1 MKSSRFTKFISIVL
15 TLALLLQI
23 APLQAFATTDE
34 TVPPE
39 EVVEAAEITAPAA
52 GVVGEVDDL
61 RSEDGKHFR
70 LSDGSLLS
78 VSYGMPVHYT
88 DENGQWQDIDNTLTF
103 QQGADSYVTAEN
115 GEAVTAFSA
124 DLSKGHLATAA
135 WGDTSVS
142 MGLMQ
147 PSQLRSILADP
158 EEDAADAVSPNG
170 EPLLQPDYNTDAA
183 VEVEAAPATMSLS
196 QEDGWKAEDLM
207 PEKLS
212 STVLYRDVY
221 PGVDLRYTAF
231 SYNLKEQII
240 VREKQDSYRYDFLL
254 ELKGLTAKM
263 QEDGSVVLRDSEGNA
278 VYGIPAPYM
287 EDAKG
292 ASSTAVSYTI
302 QEVENGIVLTVTAD
316 PEWINSAAFPVTID
330 PTLWAEVR
338 RSNTDEKAD
347 MHATYVIQGHP
358 ETVMGK
364 PQDIY
369 LGYGAFNDAHEQ
381 WGFFHVRVLPQIPS
395 GSVVIGGSYN
405 LYSYRMDLDED
416 WGYSHD
422 GCPELPLELC
432 EVTGAKPSSYA
443 SYYDW
448 FKNMSWNNKPAVNE
462 KNVIDYTVISESS
475 QGNYVGW
482 DMTRLVK
489 KWYAEGTENR
499 TFAIL
504 PSDRGTYSNSRC
516 ALGNFMA
523 YSGINT
529 PLFVVN
535 YRNNVGIEPYYTY
548 NTMGAGH
555 AGTAYLADAT
565 GQLKV
570 VKEVASCA
578 STANPFSVNL
588 VYNSDYFVNRTSTYL
603 PHGSAMDFGSGW
615 TLDCVQTLASQTIGG
630 REYLRYTDGDGT
642 EHYFTKDSSK
652 DSSYYYDEDGLGLK
666 IKTVTGGYGTYT
678 YEYDSKHNLTSV
690 TDGHVTQNMTYSVQ
704 GNVTNTSLKGGSLT
718 MTSSAQYDA
727 NGNRLLSVT
736 DNTGATVE
744 YAYSGELS
752 KMLALPESV
761 TDALGNTTTNI
772 YDNFGRITGTSL
784 ANGSG
789 VVYTYTKGQLSEL
802 SRRTG
807 STTQNYSFAYNS
819 FGRMTE
825 LKVGSRTLARYTYA
839 IGNGDLTKQTYGNEA
854 SVVFTYDQQD
864 RVTTRT
870 TSDGKTRTYRYNEDS
885 RLSSVTDSDGRTI
898 QYLYDGL
905 DRLTKCT
912 VLQDGKEILSTGQSY
927 NLAGQVT
934 KQSWTIDGKT
944 YSQEY
949 TYQTASGS
957 LPEGLLTSMTTG
969 SGETLTFSYDSLGR
983 LTGVS
988 SGKTS
993 QKYQYLN
1000 NADGTATTRVST
1012 YTASFGGKSLLQSS
1026 FTYDA
1031 AGNITEEKSNTGVW
1045 KYTYD
1050 TQGQLTKATNGSA
1063 TYTFTYDD
1071 AGNILT
1077 ASDGSQTHTYTYGD
1091 SSWKDL
1097 LTAYDGHA
1105 ISYDGSGNPTTYY
1118 NGRDWT
1124 FGWTGGRTLSS
1135 ASSSSD
1141 TGESSIGYTYDLD
1154 GIRTG
1159 KTVTERVYHTHA
1171 YTETKTVAP
1180 TCTEQGYTLHQCAC
1194 GDSYKTDFVSALGH
1208 NFEFTK
1214 TEKPTCTTSGYTLE
1228 TCTKCGATQKINFVA
1243 ALGHIW
1249 VKNKL
1254 TNTMKCSRCGAV
1266 EEGIPVPTVPTKP
1279 DEVMDAGE
1287 GSDETLPS
1295 VVDEEEGYSVSTQ
1308 SADRI
1313 LESEATVSYSYIYAD
1328 GQLLQEKVTTNGA
1341 TETHNFFYDSTGKPY
1356 AMQVNGTTYYYVT
1369 NLQGDVM
1376 GLVDTNGNT
1385 VATYTYD
1392 PYGKV
1397 LTATGALAEKNPL
1410 RYRGYYYDSESS
1422 LYYLQSRYY
1431 DPATRRF
1438 VNADA
1443 FASTGQGIIGT
1454 NMFAYCNNSPGN
1466 SSDPYG
1472 YGSISIGGTSQ
1483 DSFCEL
1489 LDGGCSGGGAGLL
1502 IGIGF
1507 LERFT
1512 NAVKAVAAKADE
1524 EFEAVRDKVAAS
1536 FAKAESVG
1544 PYRSNE
1550 EFHHIVAQNDRR
1562 AIPAATILNMI
1573 YPNGVNDEAN
1583 IVPIKTSLHRRLH
1596 SNAYYIAVN
1605 FLIVSA
1611 YDLANGDVDQQRLNV
1626 QNTLNAIKTVLLG
1639 MSAMAP

>member
-1 MKSSRFTKFISIVL
+1 MKPSRFTKFISIVL

-70 LSDGSLLS
+70 LSDGSFLS

-103 QQGADSYVTAEN
+103 QQGSDGYVTAEN

-124 DLSKGHLATAA
+124 DLSKGHLATAS

-170 EPLLQPDYNTDAA
+170 EPLLQPDYNADAA

-358 ETVMGK
+358 ETVMRK

-369 LGYGAFNDAHEQ
+369 LGYGSYTDAHEQ
-381 WGFFHVRVLPQIPS
+381 WGFFHVRVLPQVPS
-395 GSVVIGGSYN
+395 GSIVIGGSYN

-416 WGYSHD
+416 WGYSHG

-443 SYYDW
+443 SYFDW
-448 FKNMSWNNKPAVNE
+448 FENMSWNNKPAVNE

-482 DMTRLVK
+482 EMTRLVK

-570 VKEVASCA
+570 VKEVASYA

-642 EHYFTKDSSK
+642 EHYFF
-652 DSSYYYDEDGLGLK
+652 EG
-666 IKTVTGGYGTYT
+666 
-678 YEYDSKHNLTSV
+678 
-690 TDGHVTQNMTYSVQ
+690 QQQ
-704 GNVTNTSLKGGSLT
+704 GF
-718 MTSSAQYDA
+718 
-727 NGNRLLSVT
+727 RLL
-736 DNTGATVE
+736 
-744 YAYSGELS
+744 
-752 KMLALPESV
+752 
-761 TDALGNTTTNI
+761 
-772 YDNFGRITGTSL
+772 
-784 ANGSG
+784 
-789 VVYTYTKGQLSEL
+789 
-802 SRRTG
+802 
-807 STTQNYSFAYNS
+807 
-819 FGRMTE
+819 
-825 LKVGSRTLARYTYA
+825 
-839 IGNGDLTKQTYGNEA
+839 
-854 SVVFTYDQQD
+854 
-864 RVTTRT
+864 
-870 TSDGKTRTYRYNEDS
+870 
-885 RLSSVTDSDGRTI
+885 
-898 QYLYDGL
+898 
-905 DRLTKCT
+905 
-912 VLQDGKEILSTGQSY
+912 
-927 NLAGQVT
+927 
-934 KQSWTIDGKT
+934 
-944 YSQEY
+944 
-949 TYQTASGS
+949 
-957 LPEGLLTSMTTG
+957 
-969 SGETLTFSYDSLGR
+969 
-983 LTGVS
+983 
-988 SGKTS
+988 
-993 QKYQYLN
+993 
-1000 NADGTATTRVST
+1000 
-1012 YTASFGGKSLLQSS
+1012 
-1026 FTYDA
+1026 
-1031 AGNITEEKSNTGVW
+1031 
-1045 KYTYD
+1045 
-1050 TQGQLTKATNGSA
+1050 
-1063 TYTFTYDD
+1063 
-1071 AGNILT
+1071 
-1077 ASDGSQTHTYTYGD
+1077 
-1091 SSWKDL
+1091 
-1097 LTAYDGHA
+1097 
-1105 ISYDGSGNPTTYY
+1105 
-1118 NGRDWT
+1118 
-1124 FGWTGGRTLSS
+1124 
-1135 ASSSSD
+1135 
-1141 TGESSIGYTYDLD
+1141 
-1154 GIRTG
+1154 
-1159 KTVTERVYHTHA
+1159 
-1171 YTETKTVAP
+1171 
-1180 TCTEQGYTLHQCAC
+1180 
-1194 GDSYKTDFVSALGH
+1194 
-1208 NFEFTK
+1208 
-1214 TEKPTCTTSGYTLE
+1214 
-1228 TCTKCGATQKINFVA
+1228 
-1243 ALGHIW
+1243 
-1249 VKNKL
+1249 
-1254 TNTMKCSRCGAV
+1254 
-1266 EEGIPVPTVPTKP
+1266 
-1279 DEVMDAGE
+1279 
-1287 GSDETLPS
+1287 
-1295 VVDEEEGYSVSTQ
+1295 
-1308 SADRI
+1308 
-1313 LESEATVSYSYIYAD
+1313 
-1328 GQLLQEKVTTNGA
+1328 
-1341 TETHNFFYDSTGKPY
+1341 
-1356 AMQVNGTTYYYVT
+1356 
-1369 NLQGDVM
+1369 
-1376 GLVDTNGNT
+1376 
-1385 VATYTYD
+1385 
-1392 PYGKV
+1392 
-1397 LTATGALAEKNPL
+1397 L
-1410 RYRGYYYDSESS
+1410 R
-1422 LYYLQSRYY
+1422 
-1431 DPATRRF
+1431 
-1438 VNADA
+1438 
-1443 FASTGQGIIGT
+1443 
-1454 NMFAYCNNSPGN
+1454 
-1466 SSDPYG
+1466 
-1472 YGSISIGGTSQ
+1472 
-1483 DSFCEL
+1483 
-1489 LDGGCSGGGAGLL
+1489 
-1502 IGIGF
+1502 
-1507 LERFT
+1507 
-1512 NAVKAVAAKADE
+1512 
-1524 EFEAVRDKVAAS
+1524 
-1536 FAKAESVG
+1536 
-1544 PYRSNE
+1544 
-1550 EFHHIVAQNDRR
+1550 
-1562 AIPAATILNMI
+1562 
-1573 YPNGVNDEAN
+1573 
-1583 IVPIKTSLHRRLH
+1583 
-1596 SNAYYIAVN
+1596 
-1605 FLIVSA
+1605 
-1611 YDLANGDVDQQRLNV
+1611 
-1626 QNTLNAIKTVLLG
+1626 
-1639 MSAMAP
+1639 

>member
-70 LSDGSLLS
+70 LSDGSFLS

-88 DENGQWQDIDNTLTF
+88 DEDGQWQDIDNTLTF

-170 EPLLQPDYNTDAA
+170 EPLQSDYNADAA
-183 VEVEAAPATMSLS
+183 AEVEATPATMSLS

-263 QEDGSVVLRDSEGNA
+263 QEDGSVVLSDSEGNA

-316 PEWINSAAFPVTID
+316 PEWVNSAAFPVTID

-358 ETVMGK
+358 KTVMGK

-369 LGYGAFNDAHEQ
+369 LGYGSYTDAHEQ

-405 LYSYRMDLDED
+405 LYSYRMDLDKD
-416 WGYSHD
+416 WGYSHE

-570 VKEVASCA
+570 VKEVASYA

-588 VYNSDYFVNRTSTYL
+588 VYNSDYFVNSSSAYL

-630 REYLRYTDGDGT
+630 REYLRYTDC
-642 EHYFTKDSSK
+642 F
-652 DSSYYYDEDGLGLK
+652 
-666 IKTVTGGYGTYT
+666 
-678 YEYDSKHNLTSV
+678 
-690 TDGHVTQNMTYSVQ
+690 
-704 GNVTNTSLKGGSLT
+704 
-718 MTSSAQYDA
+718 
-727 NGNRLLSVT
+727 
-736 DNTGATVE
+736 
-744 YAYSGELS
+744 
-752 KMLALPESV
+752 P
-761 TDALGNTTTNI
+761 
-772 YDNFGRITGTSL
+772 
-784 ANGSG
+784 
-789 VVYTYTKGQLSEL
+789 
-802 SRRTG
+802 
-807 STTQNYSFAYNS
+807 
-819 FGRMTE
+819 
-825 LKVGSRTLARYTYA
+825 
-839 IGNGDLTKQTYGNEA
+839 
-854 SVVFTYDQQD
+854 
-864 RVTTRT
+864 
-870 TSDGKTRTYRYNEDS
+870 
-885 RLSSVTDSDGRTI
+885 
-898 QYLYDGL
+898 
-905 DRLTKCT
+905 
-912 VLQDGKEILSTGQSY
+912 
-927 NLAGQVT
+927 
-934 KQSWTIDGKT
+934 
-944 YSQEY
+944 
-949 TYQTASGS
+949 
-957 LPEGLLTSMTTG
+957 
-969 SGETLTFSYDSLGR
+969 
-983 LTGVS
+983 
-988 SGKTS
+988 
-993 QKYQYLN
+993 
-1000 NADGTATTRVST
+1000 
-1012 YTASFGGKSLLQSS
+1012 
-1026 FTYDA
+1026 
-1031 AGNITEEKSNTGVW
+1031 
-1045 KYTYD
+1045 
-1050 TQGQLTKATNGSA
+1050 
-1063 TYTFTYDD
+1063 
-1071 AGNILT
+1071 
-1077 ASDGSQTHTYTYGD
+1077 
-1091 SSWKDL
+1091 
-1097 LTAYDGHA
+1097 
-1105 ISYDGSGNPTTYY
+1105 
-1118 NGRDWT
+1118 
-1124 FGWTGGRTLSS
+1124 
-1135 ASSSSD
+1135 
-1141 TGESSIGYTYDLD
+1141 
-1154 GIRTG
+1154 
-1159 KTVTERVYHTHA
+1159 
-1171 YTETKTVAP
+1171 
-1180 TCTEQGYTLHQCAC
+1180 
-1194 GDSYKTDFVSALGH
+1194 
-1208 NFEFTK
+1208 
-1214 TEKPTCTTSGYTLE
+1214 
-1228 TCTKCGATQKINFVA
+1228 
-1243 ALGHIW
+1243 
-1249 VKNKL
+1249 
-1254 TNTMKCSRCGAV
+1254 
-1266 EEGIPVPTVPTKP
+1266 
-1279 DEVMDAGE
+1279 
-1287 GSDETLPS
+1287 
-1295 VVDEEEGYSVSTQ
+1295 
-1308 SADRI
+1308 
-1313 LESEATVSYSYIYAD
+1313 
-1328 GQLLQEKVTTNGA
+1328 
-1341 TETHNFFYDSTGKPY
+1341 
-1356 AMQVNGTTYYYVT
+1356 
-1369 NLQGDVM
+1369 
-1376 GLVDTNGNT
+1376 
-1385 VATYTYD
+1385 
-1392 PYGKV
+1392 
-1397 LTATGALAEKNPL
+1397 
-1410 RYRGYYYDSESS
+1410 
-1422 LYYLQSRYY
+1422 
-1431 DPATRRF
+1431 
-1438 VNADA
+1438 
-1443 FASTGQGIIGT
+1443 
-1454 NMFAYCNNSPGN
+1454 
-1466 SSDPYG
+1466 
-1472 YGSISIGGTSQ
+1472 
-1483 DSFCEL
+1483 
-1489 LDGGCSGGGAGLL
+1489 
-1502 IGIGF
+1502 
-1507 LERFT
+1507 
-1512 NAVKAVAAKADE
+1512 
-1524 EFEAVRDKVAAS
+1524 
-1536 FAKAESVG
+1536 
-1544 PYRSNE
+1544 
-1550 EFHHIVAQNDRR
+1550 
-1562 AIPAATILNMI
+1562 
-1573 YPNGVNDEAN
+1573 
-1583 IVPIKTSLHRRLH
+1583 
-1596 SNAYYIAVN
+1596 
-1605 FLIVSA
+1605 
-1611 YDLANGDVDQQRLNV
+1611 
-1626 QNTLNAIKTVLLG
+1626 
-1639 MSAMAP
+1639 